1 MASGCLLFG
10 GSSAD
15 ELFIRPLWAVVG
27 PANAGVMTGVPHQPV
42 ACGARLD

>member
-27 PANAGVMTGVPHQPV
+27 PANAGVMTGDPLRPV
-42 ACGARLD
+42 ACGCHLD